1 MVIPPPPPPPPPF
14 RPPGTNGAPPTPLR
28 AMPPLVT
35 PAAFAQ
41 GTLLARHDSEA
52 SSSVSPSPLAGVFIN
67 QHVPVVLSL
76 NPPNFSQWRTL
87 FEVQFQKSG
96 VVDHIT
102 GPPRPS
108 DATWLQDDAH
118 VVSWL
123 YNRISPEAFGLVHQ
137 RGSTAAIVWES
148 ICALFLGNRE
158 HQLVLLATEFRRIKQ
173 GSSSILSYFA
183 RLKECADRLADLGER
198 VTDRDQVLNMI
209 RGLHPRY
216 RYAVP
221 ILTMQSPFPTLLRC
235 RAFLLLEE
243 SRNAEETQPDI
254 ALHAGRAPASAPTG
268 GGGSGDHNN
277 RSNGGGRGGG
287 RHRGRGR
294 GSGSGGGHPSNHG
307 GGGAPLALLLQA
319 RHLGRDR
326 STKAVILRSD
336 SSDDLYPLHPTPSPR
351 HHQAFTATS
360 RDVWH
365 RRLGHLGDDALDT
378 TLRRASIISDA
389 AHTTCTD
396 HKGYR
401 CLNRVTGRVVIS
413 RHVVFDESTFPFRQ
427 QNTIEHNTSTHSDLC
442 DLLPPVDIPR
452 RARSSRP
459 RQPAPNHS
467 PTLAAV
473 PAAGAPPIPEQ
484 PALAASTPA
493 SSPPSL
499 SSTTS
504 APTAVATEPTL
515 SPDTAPSS
523 RSPAAARCP
532 APPPL
537 PTHHMIT
544 RAQAGRFFPN
554 PKYHQ
559 SLLAATD
566 DSVSPVPK
574 TVRAALRDPNW
585 LAAMQVEYAALM
597 QNRTWSLVPR
607 PRGANIVTGK
617 WLFRHKFKA
626 DGSLERYKA
635 RWVVRGFSQR
645 PGVDFDET
653 FSPVVKAATIRV
665 VLSVAAAHNW
675 PVHQMDVNNAF
686 LHGHLTERV
695 YCQQPVG
702 FVDASHPDH
711 VCLLDKSLY
720 GLKQAPRA
728 WFARFAA
735 FVRTIGFCDCRS
747 DPSLFVLHSGDGAAY
762 LLLDARGFFLSQ
774 RGYAEE
780 LLERANMVECKPVS
794 TPVDTHSKLSA
805 TDGSPVTDASEYR
818 SLVGALQYLTMT
830 RPDIAYA
837 VQQCCL
843 VMHDPR
849 AAHLALVKRVLRY
862 LRGTTDHGLHL
873 HRSPSLDLVAYS
885 DADWASCPD
894 TRRSTSGYAVFLGDS
909 LVSWSS
915 KRQATVSRS
924 SAEAE
929 YRAVANAVAECCWLR
944 QLLGEL
950 RIPLPKATVVFCDNI
965 SSVYMAANPVHHRRT
980 KHIELDIH
988 FVREKVALG
997 EFRVLHVPIKQQF
1010 ADVLTKG
1017 LPTPAFQ
1024 DFRSSLCIRP
1034 PDAAAAAGC

>member
-1 MVIPPPPPPPPPF
+1 
-14 RPPGTNGAPPTPLR
+14 
-28 AMPPLVT
+28 
-35 PAAFAQ
+35 
-41 GTLLARHDSEA
+41 
-52 SSSVSPSPLAGVFIN
+52 
-67 QHVPVVLSL
+67 
-76 NPPNFSQWRTL
+76 
-87 FEVQFQKSG
+87 
-96 VVDHIT
+96 
-102 GPPRPS
+102 
-108 DATWLQDDAH
+108 
-118 VVSWL
+118 
-123 YNRISPEAFGLVHQ
+123 
-137 RGSTAAIVWES
+137 
-148 ICALFLGNRE
+148 
-158 HQLVLLATEFRRIKQ
+158 
-173 GSSSILSYFA
+173 
-183 RLKECADRLADLGER
+183 
-198 VTDRDQVLNMI
+198 
-209 RGLHPRY
+209 
-216 RYAVP
+216 
-221 ILTMQSPFPTLLRC
+221 
-235 RAFLLLEE
+235 
-243 SRNAEETQPDI
+243 
-254 ALHAGRAPASAPTG
+254 
-268 GGGSGDHNN
+268 
-277 RSNGGGRGGG
+277 
-287 RHRGRGR
+287 
-294 GSGSGGGHPSNHG
+294 
-307 GGGAPLALLLQA
+307 
-319 RHLGRDR
+319 
-326 STKAVILRSD
+326 
-336 SSDDLYPLHPTPSPR
+336 
-351 HHQAFTATS
+351 
-360 RDVWH
+360 
-365 RRLGHLGDDALDT
+365 
-378 TLRRASIISDA
+378 
-389 AHTTCTD
+389 
-396 HKGYR
+396 
-401 CLNRVTGRVVIS
+401 
-413 RHVVFDESTFPFRQ
+413 
-427 QNTIEHNTSTHSDLC
+427 
-442 DLLPPVDIPR
+442 
-452 RARSSRP
+452 
-459 RQPAPNHS
+459 
-467 PTLAAV
+467 
-473 PAAGAPPIPEQ
+473 
-484 PALAASTPA
+484 
-493 SSPPSL
+493 
-499 SSTTS
+499 
-504 APTAVATEPTL
+504 
-515 SPDTAPSS
+515 
-523 RSPAAARCP
+523 
-532 APPPL
+532 
-537 PTHHMIT
+537 
-544 RAQAGRFFPN
+544 
-554 PKYHQ
+554 
-559 SLLAATD
+559 
-566 DSVSPVPK
+566 
-574 TVRAALRDPNW
+574 
-585 LAAMQVEYAALM
+585 MQVEYAALM

-617 WLFRHKFKA
+617 WLFRHRFKA

-702 FVDASHPDH
+702 FVDAGHPDH

-735 FVRTIGFCDCRS
+735 FVRTIGFRDCRS

-762 LLLDARGFFLSQ
+762 LLLYVDDIVLAASSSTLLHRLQEQLSAEFSMKDLGPLHYFLGIAVTRDARGFFLSQ

-849 AAHLALVKRVLRY
+849 AAHLALVKRVPRY

-885 DADWASCPD
+885 NDDWAGCPD

-997 EFRVLHVPIKQQF
+997 EFRVLHVPTKQQF

-1017 LPTPAFQ
+1017 LPMPAFQ